1 MERDTVGRPMEIL
14 LIEDSLVSARLTMG
28 ALKNGNIEHRLT
40 WLANGDDA
48 LEFLHQNGKYGRAP
62 RPDLVLLDLMLP
74 GKNGDEVLADM
85 RARDDLQEIP
95 VVVMT
100 GTGGDEAAAKL
111 QESVQGY
118 LTKPIDIDAFLGIV
132 ERLKHFWKEDMIL
145 PAR

>member
-28 ALKNGNIEHRLT
+28 ALKNGRIEHRLT
-40 WLANGDDA
+40 WLADGNDA

-62 RPDLVLLDLMLP
+62 TPDLVLLDLMLP
-74 GKNGDEVLADM
+74 GKNGNEVLADM
-85 RARDDLQEIP
+85 RSRDDLKDVP

-100 GTGGDEAAAKL
+100 GTAGDEPGEAL
-111 QESVQGY
+111 QEQVQGY
-118 LTKPIDIDAFLGIV
+118 LTKPIDIDKFLSIV
-132 ERLKHFWKEDMIL
+132 ERLKDYWKEDMIL